1 MLLKPGCL
9 LTSRRGSGSAPFTIA
24 SLFAGGY
31 LGDHWD
37 VTDTNTVYSDTG
49 ATTLI
54 TRGADTTV
62 GAWKGKV
69 NNTVL
74 AAGGAGTLPLY
85 KTANDTILFDGVDDY
100 LMSAGN
106 VLTPYPLSIVAI
118 VDKTYAPSGNYAGGA
133 VSASNTDHITI
144 KASATAGSTGFA
156 DRNEA
161 YQFSGLISM
170 PAYTGELAAAFF
182 RGSSST
188 DARLL
193 YNEGTEASIAAPTN
207 NTHVAGRVL
216 VGAAR
221 QSSGT
226 PSSFGGARLRALIVV
241 GKDITLAER
250 NNIRTLYG
258 IV

>member
-9 LTSRRGSGSAPFTIA
+9 LTSRRGSGSTPFTIA

-106 VLTPYPLSIVAI
+106 VLTPYPLSIIAI
-118 VDKTYAPSGNYAGGA
+118 VDKTHAGSGSYGAGA
-133 VSASNTDHITI
+133 VSASNALHISI
-144 KASATAGSTGFA
+144 KVTAVAGASGFN
-156 DRNEA
+156 DRAAVN
-161 YQFSGLISM
+161 QFSSTISM
-170 PAYTGELAAAFF
+170 PSYTGGLAAAFF

-258 IV
+258 IA

>member
-1 MLLKPGCL
+1 MLLKPGRL

-24 SLFAGGY
+24 SLFEGGY

-100 LMSAGN
+100 LISSGN

-118 VDKTYAPSGNYAGGA
+118 VDKTYAAGGQYGCGA
-133 VSASNTDHITI
+133 VSAGNIDHVSI
-144 KASATAGSTGFA
+144 KATSAAGGTGFN
-156 DRNEA
+156 DRGAAN
-161 YQFSGLISM
+161 QFSGLISM
-170 PAYTGELAAAFF
+170 PAYSGALAALFF
-182 RGSSST
+182 RATTST

-193 YNEGTEASIAAPTN
+193 YVEGTEASIAAPSN
-207 NTHVAGRVL
+207 NTHAAGRVV
-216 VGAAR
+216 VGATR
-221 QSSGT
+221 QLAGV
-226 PSSFGGARLRALIVV
+226 PSSFGGARLRELIVINKALSV
-241 GKDITLAER
+241 ADC
-250 NNIRTLYG
+250 NSIRTLKG
-258 IV
+258 IA